1 MNRNNPPVGPG
12 AVLYDERPPKRRPCC
27 SEGGR
32 CLWHVTSVYEDIENG
47 DRLYELWDGTHTVRE
62 YVHGDD
68 LLYDGMFTPAGW
80 QHPTGRKPTYHLTRK
95 CDVYDTHDLM
105 IEANR
110 NRS

>member
-1 MNRNNPPVGPG
+1 MNRNDPPVGPG

-27 SEGGR
+27 SDGGR
-32 CLWHVTSVYEDIENG
+32 CLWHVTSVYEDIESG
-47 DRLYELWDGTHTVRE
+47 DRLYELWDGTHTTRE
-62 YVHGDD
+62 YVLGDD
-68 LLYDGMFTPAGW
+68 LLCERMFTPAGW
-80 QHPTGRKPTYHLTRK
+80 QYPTGLKPTYHLTRN